1 MPKAEPKEAP
11 KPAAKPA
18 ATPSK
23 QEEKEEARRDSERGR
38 SASFKEI
45 EWNNVGRI
53 SRTFIVLL
61 LRCISCIDLLIASY
75 CLRKM
80 FWFVLRNSPELF
92 VYMCS
97 FLAESLRKHHWL
109 TIGCRVCT
117 VCQDFSAFLPKAR
130 CPLPTLGSL

>member
-11 KPAAKPA
+11 KPA

-23 QEEKEEARRDSERGR
+23 QEEKEEARRDSGRGR

-45 EWNNVGRI
+45 EWNYCIDIDRI
-53 SRTFIVLL
+53 SRIYIVLF

-75 CLRKM
+75 CFRKM
-80 FWFVLRNSPELF
+80 FWFVLRNSTELF

-97 FLAESLRKHHWL
+97 FLAKSLRKHHWL